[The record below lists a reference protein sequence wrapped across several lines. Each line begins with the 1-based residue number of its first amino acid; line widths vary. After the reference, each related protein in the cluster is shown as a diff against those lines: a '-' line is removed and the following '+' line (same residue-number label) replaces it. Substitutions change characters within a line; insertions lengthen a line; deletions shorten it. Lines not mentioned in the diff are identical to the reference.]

1 MRSVVNEKCGRKCWM
16 KNAEIAKR
24 RKRGIALSV
33 LSVLQALIYYQYFSL
48 STTLRIFYRSTF
60 FTDPKFRHSSFS
72 ALCIPPCPPYPMQ
85 FENHLDDAIK
95 TLLKLLVL
103 K

>member
-1 MRSVVNEKCGRKCWM
+1 MRSAEENAGCKKGNCEEKKTRN
-16 KNAEIAKR
+16 NAFCFKR
-24 RKRGIALSV
+24 S
-33 LSVLQALIYYQYFSL
+33 QALIYYQYFSL

>member
-1 MRSVVNEKCGRKCWM
+1 MVNEKCGRKCRV
-16 KNAEIAKR
+16 KNAEIAKSG
-24 RKRGIALSV
+24 KRGIALPV

-48 STTLRIFYRSTF
+48 STTLRIFCRSAAF